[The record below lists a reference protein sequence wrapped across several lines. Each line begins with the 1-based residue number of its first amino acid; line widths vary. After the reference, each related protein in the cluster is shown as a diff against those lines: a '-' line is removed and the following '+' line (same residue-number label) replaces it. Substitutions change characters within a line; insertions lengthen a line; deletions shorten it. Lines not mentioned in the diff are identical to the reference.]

1 MEMVKKCEKYGRKIN
16 IWSGISIGVKMNIHL
31 FSENIVKEL
40 YWEIMKKYLKE
51 MKWKARNFF
60 G

>member
-16 IWSGISIGVKMNIHL
+16 AWSGISISVKRIFIFREYDKGALLRNNG
-31 FSENIVKEL
+31 EN
-40 YWEIMKKYLKE
+40 LKE
-51 MKWKARNFF
+51 IKWKASFF